1 MKNHKKNDKII
12 KNVNKIRLNFLH
24 FQDNLVGNAPERS
37 ITCAKLVGFN
47 VFVFFSSLR
56 KLYPLNVFNGN
67 EISSLIKLCLQQK
80 AE

>member
-1 MKNHKKNDKII
+1 M
-12 KNVNKIRLNFLH
+12 KNVNKIHLDFLH

-47 VFVFFSSLR
+47 VFVFFASL
-56 KLYPLNVFNGN
+56 LNFTLNVFNGN